1 LIQRKTAS
9 KLKVVVG
16 QVSAINLDPNE
27 QKMSVYT
34 ITPGP
39 NYNSTLKT
47 NDIAL
52 LKVYDNISLVWKIS
66 FKNCIISNSLQ
77 PTLYSITSMSISSPT
92 TNWTTVYLWWS
103 WDGEQLL

>member
-52 LKVYDNISLVWKIS
+52 LKVYENISLVWKIS
-66 FKNCIISNSLQ
+66 FKKLHYFQ
-77 PTLYSITSMSISSPT
+77 
-92 TNWTTVYLWWS
+92 
-103 WDGEQLL
+103 